1 MCKKTCSKVL
11 ATIFILI
18 ALALATAVT
27 IRHQESFAYIVYI
40 SRFFDVMIPILAV
53 GALIKYLVCA
63 GHHCGCCHKHDET
76 CTCQHHEEEK

>member
-1 MCKKTCSKVL
+1 MCKKACSKIL

-53 GALIKYLVCA
+53 GALIKYLVCS
-63 GHHCGCCHKHDET
+63 GHHCCCHKHDET
-76 CTCQHHEEEK
+76 CTCQHHEIEK